1 MKMQP
6 TWKNWGVVAL
16 VLCLT
21 MFGGVAAR
29 AADNPQWAPNSS
41 YVRVVH
47 AIPGA
52 VKADFYAG
60 SKKMLNDITYG
71 VQTQY
76 MRLPAGY
83 HRLSLLTNNPA
94 RTLYNRTHRLRL
106 NRFYSLMAYGTK
118 SAPRF
123 RLLDETVGAVNPR
136 RARFMVTH
144 LSVGSPPV
152 DVIGRMNN
160 GRWVRLASNVRYGQ
174 TRHMLVPPGPYHL
187 YIRSGR
193 GNVLHDITNVD
204 LQAGR
209 RYSAFAIGQ
218 VGSKGA
224 NSFRVM
230 LDPAASQ

>member
-1 MKMQP
+1 MQP
-6 TWKNWGVVAL
+6 IWKRAGVSAL
-16 VLCLT
+16 ALCLT
-21 MFGGVAAR
+21 MFAAVSVR

-47 AIPGA
+47 AVPGA
-52 VKADFYAG
+52 VKVDFYAG
-60 SKKMLNDITYG
+60 GKKMLNDIVFG
-71 VQTQY
+71 AQTQY

-83 HRLSLLTNNPA
+83 HRLSLLTNNPS
-94 RTLYNRTHRLRL
+94 RTLFNSTRRLRL
-106 NRFYSLMAYGTK
+106 NRFYTLMAFGPK
-118 SAPRF
+118 GKPQF
-123 RLLDETVGAVNPR
+123 RLLDETVGAVHPR

-144 LSVGSPPV
+144 LSPGAPPV

-160 GRWVRLASNVRYGQ
+160 GRWIRLASRVRYGQ

-187 YIRSGR
+187 YIRSGA

-218 VGSKGA
+218 VGAKGA
-224 NSFRVM
+224 NAFRVM
-230 LDPAASQ
+230 LDPASSQ